1 MSAMRSPRLGR
12 MQFASAL
19 WGLVTAFHVLA
30 DTDIPRETELTLS
43 GIQLADAQ
51 SAKMPFGMKPVL
63 DDPDS
68 DRPKAYICNQDQ
80 SERLALVYYEGDT
93 AYVISEFR
101 VEQVTTRYIDCSQP
115 ETPIEHFVSGKG
127 IALGMQR
134 EQLAR
139 ILGKPH
145 HTHPQLDETVLIYRI
160 DGKSAS
166 GFLQRYGAP
175 AYFGQYHFREG
186 RLVRFSFGFE
196 LP

>member
-1 MSAMRSPRLGR
+1 MRSFQLGR
-12 MQFASAL
+12 MQFAAAL
-19 WGLVTAFHVLA
+19 CGLAAACHGFA

-43 GIQLADAQ
+43 GIQLVDAQ

-68 DRPKAYICNQDQ
+68 DRPKAYICNKDN

-101 VEQVTTRYIDCSQP
+101 MEQVMTRYIDCSQP
-115 ETPIEHFVSGKG
+115 ETPVEHFVSGKG

-134 EQLAR
+134 EQLVR
-139 ILGKPH
+139 ILGEPQKI
-145 HTHPQLDETVLIYRI
+145 HPQLDETVLIYRI
-160 DGKSAS
+160 DGKNAS

-175 AYFGQYHFREG
+175 AYFGQYHFRED
-186 RLVRFSFGFE
+186 RLIRFDFGFE
-196 LP
+196 FP

>member
-1 MSAMRSPRLGR
+1 MRSFQLGR
-12 MQFASAL
+12 MQFAAAL
-19 WGLVTAFHVLA
+19 CGLAAACHGFA

-43 GIQLADAQ
+43 GIQLVDAQ

-68 DRPKAYICNQDQ
+68 DRPKAYICNKDN

-115 ETPIEHFVSGKG
+115 ETAVEHFVSGKG

-134 EQLAR
+134 EQLVR
-139 ILGKPH
+139 ILGEPQKV
-145 HTHPQLDETVLIYRI
+145 HPQLDETVLIYRI

-175 AYFGQYHFREG
+175 AYFGQYHFREN
-186 RLVRFSFGFE
+186 RLVRFDFGFE
-196 LP
+196 FP

>member
-1 MSAMRSPRLGR
+1 MRSLQLGH
-12 MQFASAL
+12 MQFAAAL
-19 WGLVTAFHVLA
+19 YGLAAACHGFA

-43 GIQLADAQ
+43 GIQLVDAQ

-68 DRPKAYICNQDQ
+68 DRPKAYICNKDN

-101 VEQVTTRYIDCSQP
+101 VEQVMTRYIDCSQP
-115 ETPIEHFVSGKG
+115 ETAVEHFVSGKG

-134 EQLAR
+134 EQLVR
-139 ILGKPH
+139 ILGEPQKV
-145 HTHPQLDETVLIYRI
+145 HPQLDETVLIYRI

-175 AYFGQYHFREG
+175 AYFGQYHFRQD
-186 RLVRFSFGFE
+186 RLVRFDFGFE
-196 LP
+196 FP